1 MFKIAH
7 LYNVGSG
14 MTFDPTISMGSI
26 LILIGNIVIFLIYI
40 VRMEGKINLLT
51 LRTTSLEE
59 TLKALTSSNARLAT
73 FEERLANHGKMLA
86 TAQGDI
92 SDLRN
97 GRGFIQQRVPP
108 TVDHEY

>member
-1 MFKIAH
+1 MA
-7 LYNVGSG
+7 
-14 MTFDPTISMGSI
+14 FDPTISMGSI
-26 LILIGNIVIFLIYI
+26 LILVGNIGIFVVYI
-40 VRMEGKINLLT
+40 IRMEGKINLLT
-51 LRTTSLEE
+51 LRTGSLE
-59 TLKALTSSNARLAT
+59 KALEALVSSNTRLAT